1 MKYSIGAHTYIG
13 DINISDPHD
22 MLRCCELYTWNND
35 DVTSNFKIGRYCSI
49 AKDVKF
55 LLGGYHPIDCISTYP
70 FFKDIQGSHCNN
82 IKRDDLIIGNDVYI
96 GIGSRILSGITIG
109 DGAVIGAYS
118 VVTKDVEPYTVVGGN
133 PAKFIK
139 KRFSDD
145 VIKELIDIKWWNY
158 DEPII
163 RTIYPLLTDR
173 ENPIESLKK
182 VQEILTLHKQ

>member
-1 MKYSIGAHTYIG
+1 MKYSIGTHTYIG

-22 MLRCCELYTWNND
+22 MLRCCELYTCNHD
-35 DVTSNFKIGRYCSI
+35 DVTSNLKIGRYCSI

-82 IKRDDLIIGNDVYI
+82 IKRNELIIGNDVYI

-158 DEPII
+158 DESII

-182 VQEILTLHKQ
+182 VQEILYNK